1 MTDRILFWLDANLLY
16 YGLSYYLQKKY
27 PADYFAIVD
36 ITEKPKTFFQN
47 QKLVDYK
54 KLWFYHDNVT
64 IKQEIDIDYL
74 RDFEKKYSI
83 NLWKFAINERLFY
96 KYNQFH
102 NFTKNEILSILEQE
116 CKLFESII
124 HEIKPNYLITP
135 DSGLHHGNLFSEI
148 CRKNNIRVIMINIS
162 KFGGGSY
169 LSERIHT
176 IDNLHTLDDVKP
188 KGRSLETL
196 QMALT
201 KSSLSKSLKN
211 YTKETR
217 SSKLALCKAAF
228 QLLFVSDNQ
237 NIKTHYSYYGRTK
250 SRVLTNEI
258 STRIKTKLRSRYL
271 DKHSVYK
278 IGDEKFI
285 YLPLHQEPERSLLLD
300 APFYTN
306 QIETIR
312 NVAKAIPIEFTL
324 YVKEHPTQGKSRG
337 WRSISEYKEIMA
349 IPNVKMIHHSV
360 PSDELIKK
368 SSLVMSVGGTASF
381 EAAFYEKPSIMF
393 ADLGYSILPSIFKIK
408 SFDDLPQAI
417 LNALDTKINPV
428 DLDKYLSVLEENT
441 FDFDWINFVL
451 KCHKRFYYD
460 GNLVDVEIS
469 SSEMERFLNEE
480 KSTLEKLSDEHIK
493 KMEQHKRH

>member
-16 YGLSYYLQKKY
+16 YCLSYYLQKKY
-27 PADYFAIVD
+27 PADYFAIAD
-36 ITEKPKTFFQN
+36 ITERPKTFFQN
-47 QKLVDYK
+47 QTLVDFK
-54 KLWFYHDNVT
+54 KIWFYYDHVGK
-64 IKQEIDIDYL
+64 KQETNVDYL

-83 NLWKFAINERLFY
+83 NLWTFAINERLFY

-124 HEIKPNYLITP
+124 NEIKPNYLITP

-148 CRKNNIRVIMINIS
+148 CRKNNIRVIMINVS

-169 LSERIHT
+169 LSEKIHT
-176 IDNLHTLDDVKP
+176 IDNLHTLDNVKP
-188 KGRSLETL
+188 KGRDLVTL
-196 QMALT
+196 QAALK
-201 KSSLSKSLKN
+201 KSSLSTSLAN

-217 SSKLALCKAAF
+217 RSKLALCKAAF
-228 QLLFVSDNQ
+228 QLLFVSENQ

-250 SRVLTNEI
+250 THVLANEI
-258 STRIKTKLRSRYL
+258 LTRIKTKFRNHYL

-278 IGDEKFI
+278 IEDEKFI

-337 WRSISEYKEIMA
+337 WRPISEYKEIIA
-349 IPNVKMIHHSV
+349 IPNVKMIHYSV
-360 PSDELIKK
+360 PSDELIQK
-368 SSLVMSVGGTASF
+368 SSLVISAGGTASF

-408 SFDDLPQAI
+408 SFDDLPQTI
-417 LNALDTKINPV
+417 LEALHTKVNSV

-441 FDFDWINFVL
+441 FDFDWIDFVL
-451 KCHKRFYYD
+451 KCHKQFYYD

-469 SSEMERFLNEE
+469 SSEMEKFLNEE
-480 KSTLEKLSDEHIK
+480 KSILEKLADEHIK
-493 KMEQHKRH
+493 KFQTK